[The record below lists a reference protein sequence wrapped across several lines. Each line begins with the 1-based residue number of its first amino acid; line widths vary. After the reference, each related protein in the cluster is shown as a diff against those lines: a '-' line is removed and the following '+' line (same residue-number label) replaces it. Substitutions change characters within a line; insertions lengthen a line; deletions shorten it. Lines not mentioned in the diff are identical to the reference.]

1 MPKALTILAVLL
13 PLLAAP
19 AALLAQA
26 PAAQK
31 AEDKFGVCNKYA
43 DDAAKREACLKR
55 MADHRATKKAK
66 QDAARKELQD
76 RIDAACANAPDKSK
90 CAHEE
95 TAKLRKGKAKAKE
108 RAKKSS
114 GS

>member
-1 MPKALTILAVLL
+1 MPKALTILAVTLL
-13 PLLAAP
+13 LAAAP
-19 AALLAQA
+19 AALRAQA
-26 PAAQK
+26 PPK
-31 AEDKFGVCNKYA
+31 AEDKLGVCTKYA

-55 MADHRATKKAK
+55 LADHRAAKKAK

-76 RIDAACANAPDKSK
+76 RIEVACANAADKSK
-90 CAHEE
+90 CAHDE

-114 GS
+114 GGG

>member
-19 AALLAQA
+19 ALLAPAPGPA
-26 PAAQK
+26 PAPQK
-31 AEDKFGVCNKYA
+31 GAEDKLGVCNKYA
-43 DDAAKREACLKR
+43 DDAAKRDACLKR
-55 MADHRATKKAK
+55 LADHRAAKKAK

-76 RIDAACANAPDKSK
+76 RIDGACANAPDKSK

-108 RAKKSS
+108 RAKK
-114 GS
+114 